1 MLDKTTQHKLDVKVL
16 QWRTSLWSKKNNTFK
31 AYEDLICRQ
40 TDLKQNG
47 NANCACTTDETSRA
61 LNMQV
66 QSEWKWAQKVDRAL
80 FVSPLPWMMKCTY
93 GEWTHQTRIC
103 LQIHRH
109 NNPINCVKMCSVQD
123 TKGNQISQRMH
134 SLHPAEVEDVA
145 LAHLV
150 HCLFNSFFQGL
161 HFRVLAA
168 LPSEAPCR
176 SGSQVQFS
184 WTILFFY
191 SGTYPFIDVYS
202 IAGTA
207 PTGVAPGMAVSVV
220 AEWTWDVTINL
231 VTTLKG

>member
-1 MLDKTTQHKLDVKVL
+1 
-16 QWRTSLWSKKNNTFK
+16 
-31 AYEDLICRQ
+31 
-40 TDLKQNG
+40 
-47 NANCACTTDETSRA
+47 
-61 LNMQV
+61 MQV

-161 HFRVLAA
+161 HLRENIIIRVNVNDSSASFQLN
-168 LPSEAPCR
+168 APCPR
-176 SGSQVQFS
+176 CLHGF
-184 WTILFFY
+184 
-191 SGTYPFIDVYS
+191 PFQR
-202 IAGTA
+202 
-207 PTGVAPGMAVSVV
+207 
-220 AEWTWDVTINL
+220 L
-231 VTTLKG
+231 LTLTFDGHPLTFHGGCSFQAT